1 MAKIN
6 IKNTNR
12 NPLISFLKQSG
23 ISFKSKDRRV
33 EGNEVVEKIVIS
45 TPREENLEQI
55 ERIISDYGI
64 QLYHDTTFHKDMKL
78 ENTFVYSSNDYENSV
93 AGVLELELPNFY
105 VENTNDQNTD
115 SRELK
120 ALGTNLV
127 SKEYINSLGSK
138 QGLLL
143 ARTSEQL
150 NKFKNIL
157 FGHSYSNSRSNSN
170 LNEFPYYNTV
180 HVLSHHDKGTLSVL
194 LEKIKFQ
201 EEILGGILNEKESL
215 EVPFDVNGVQTE
227 IPVKDFMSV
236 IRSNPLSLNIE
247 NTLTLGTSKQ
257 NSNFMINNFKKSLV
271 NGALYGNLGGDLLS
285 FTEMLDAIEC
295 KREVLAYKID
305 KFADNDSEPLQSF
318 WMYTGN
324 TYHDYQILK
333 DKTYKYKLSCYCL
346 IYGVESRITDVNRN
360 ANTVSITLTSV
371 PSYKYALIEFDE
383 DSVKVSPKI
392 PMPPHASFHNEN
404 NEENIVKI
412 YLSLKNGS
420 RKAPFIPITEA
431 DSEIIS
437 GIESKDGLYE
447 FDYELQDG
455 KFEVYRLTEMP
466 KSYSGFE
473 DAKILDVRNRVS
485 TTDVIFKENVQ
496 SNKKY
501 YFMFRSVNVIGVPSN
516 PSPVYEVELIKMAST
531 SKINVRVV
539 TMKEEV
545 KHMDKTFKNL
555 LQIKPAFQ
563 QDIFDDQSEQVQELS
578 TFKKKINDL
587 TLGTATDKVW
597 GKKFK
602 IRVKSKDT
610 GKIIDLNVKFNLI
623 KDNIK

>member
-1 MAKIN
+1 
-6 IKNTNR
+6 
-12 NPLISFLKQSG
+12 
-23 ISFKSKDRRV
+23 
-33 EGNEVVEKIVIS
+33 
-45 TPREENLEQI
+45 
-55 ERIISDYGI
+55 
-64 QLYHDTTFHKDMKL
+64 
-78 ENTFVYSSNDYENSV
+78 
-93 AGVLELELPNFY
+93 
-105 VENTNDQNTD
+105 
-115 SRELK
+115 
-120 ALGTNLV
+120 
-127 SKEYINSLGSK
+127 
-138 QGLLL
+138 
-143 ARTSEQL
+143 
-150 NKFKNIL
+150 
-157 FGHSYSNSRSNSN
+157 
-170 LNEFPYYNTV
+170 
-180 HVLSHHDKGTLSVL
+180 
-194 LEKIKFQ
+194 
-201 EEILGGILNEKESL
+201 
-215 EVPFDVNGVQTE
+215 
-227 IPVKDFMSV
+227 
-236 IRSNPLSLNIE
+236 
-247 NTLTLGTSKQ
+247 
-257 NSNFMINNFKKSLV
+257 
-271 NGALYGNLGGDLLS
+271 
-285 FTEMLDAIEC
+285 MLDAIEC